1 MNFFPW
7 FVQTPPFK
15 HGAEAQGEPADEM
28 KNYNPSIN
36 QSENETNDLFA
47 HLKGIE
53 TTLKEVHLL

>member
-1 MNFFPW
+1 L

-53 TTLKEVHLL
+53 TTLKEVQLL